1 MTSFTLVDG
10 IVLGLIA
17 ISAIL
22 AYARGFVREIMSI
35 VGWVAAAAAGF
46 AFAGVT
52 APLVRE
58 IPVLR
63 DVIGPS
69 CELSILVAFAIVFAI
84 ALVIVSLFTPLLSGW
99 VQGSAI
105 GPVDQGLGL
114 LFGVGR
120 GVLLVVVALVVYQ
133 RIFGAAGGVDM
144 VDNSRS
150 KAMFVELE
158 ARLAAAL
165 PEDSPQ
171 WIEAK
176 YAELTSTCQ

>member
-22 AYARGFVREIMSI
+22 AYARGFVREVMSI

-46 AFAGVT
+46 AFAGFT

-63 DVIGPS
+63 DVIGTS

-99 VQGSAI
+99 VQDSAI

-133 RIFGAAGGVDM
+133 RIFGATGGVDM

-150 KAMFVELE
+150 KAMFIDLE
-158 ARLAAAL
+158 ARIAAAL

-176 YAELTSTCQ
+176 YTELTSSCQ